1 MAASA
6 VSERVRGTAH
16 LQYRADLDG
25 LRALAILPV
34 VLFHADIPLF
44 RGGFVGVDV
53 FFVLSGYFM
62 AKIILS
68 DLAAGTFSFADF
80 YIRRIRRIIPA
91 LFTMMAI
98 TAVFAWFRLMPQEF
112 RYFGDS
118 VRAAA
123 LFSANILF
131 RQESGYFD
139 ISAEMKPL
147 LHTWSLS
154 MEEQFYILF
163 PISLLLVFTYARRFL
178 LHITGALILISF
190 AACLWATG
198 HSPEKAFFLL
208 HFRVWE
214 LLIGALV
221 AFAPRPAY
229 SERMATFLSAA
240 GLAAILAAIFL
251 YSSTTPFPGPFA
263 AVPVLGAALVVHA
276 GATSWFPAGIL
287 TNRVAVFIGR
297 ISYSLYLWHWPIIVF
312 YRYETGHHLTLSDS
326 VLVVVLSFV
335 CASLSWRFIEQP
347 ARYSPIFRS
356 RRLVLSLLGTTMAAA
371 AGFGVLVTR
380 YDGLPQRL
388 PADVFALYSATYDQS
403 PFFAPKCF
411 TDTDGQGLQT
421 QSIRE
426 GAVCPM
432 GAPSGGAPRFIVW
445 GDSHAAAIA
454 PAIDAAARK
463 AGLSG
468 LFVARASCPPL
479 PDAVFGPER
488 VVERC
493 RETLSATLSLIE
505 RTKAPYVFLVGYWP
519 KYVHRT
525 ELAGEGVFFNTS
537 EPLLLPDWSA
547 PVRDS
552 LRATIGALT
561 KQGTRTILVQDVPEM
576 GVKVPEA
583 LARAKMTGESSD
595 FSLPLGYTLQ
605 RQKLARDML
614 TELAR
619 ETGALIVDPFTALCD
634 EARCHPV
641 AAGNILYRD
650 GDHLSLTGAMYLAPL
665 FDPTMVMIAKPVG
678 ETTKPSM
685 ERWSFAV
692 PDQPRR

>member
-6 VSERVRGTAH
+6 GSKHVIGAKH
-16 LQYRADLDG
+16 IDYRPDLDG

-34 VLFHADIPLF
+34 LLFHADVALF

-68 DLAAGTFSFADF
+68 DLEAGTFSFPAF

-91 LFTMMAI
+91 LFAMMAI

-123 LFSANILF
+123 LFSANVLF

-163 PISLLLVFTYARRFL
+163 PISLFLAFTFARRFI
-178 LHITGALILISF
+178 LHITGGLILISF
-190 AACLWATG
+190 GACLWATS

-221 AFAPRPAY
+221 AFAPRPNY
-229 SERMATFLSAA
+229 SERVAALLSTV
-240 GLAAILAAIFL
+240 GLSAILAAIFL
-251 YSSTTPFPGPFA
+251 YSSATPFPGPFA
-263 AVPVLGAALVVHA
+263 AVPVLGAALVIHA
-276 GATSWFPAGIL
+276 RSTRWFPARFL
-287 TNRVAVFIGR
+287 THGASLFIGR

-312 YRYETGHHLTLSDS
+312 YRYETGHHLTLTDS
-326 VLVVVLSFV
+326 LMVVVLSFI
-335 CASLSWRFIEQP
+335 CATLSWRFIEQP
-347 ARYSPIFRS
+347 ARTAAVFRS
-356 RRLVLSLLGTTMAAA
+356 RGLVLSLLGTTMAAA
-371 AGFGVLVTR
+371 ATFGFVVTR
-380 YDGLPQRL
+380 YEGIPERL
-388 PADVFALYSATYDQS
+388 PADVYSIYSATYDQS
-403 PFFAPKCF
+403 PFFAPNCF

-421 QSIRE
+421 QAIRD

-432 GAPSGGAPRFIVW
+432 GAAATGAPRFIVW

-463 AGLSG
+463 AGISG

-488 VVERC
+488 VVNRC
-493 RETLSATLSLIE
+493 RETLAATFGLIE
-505 RTKAPYVFLVGYWP
+505 QKKIPYVFMVGYWP

-525 ELAGEGVFFNTS
+525 ELPGEGVFFNTS
-537 EPLLLPDWSA
+537 EPLSLPDWSA

-552 LRATIGALT
+552 LKATIDAFAQ
-561 KQGTRTILVQDVPEM
+561 QGTRAILVQDVPEM

-583 LARAKMTGESSD
+583 LARAKMTDENVD
-595 FSLPLGYTLQ
+595 FSLPLSYTLQ
-605 RQKLARDML
+605 RQRLARDML
-614 TELAR
+614 FGLAR
-619 ETGALIVDPFTALCD
+619 ETGSSIVDPFALLCD
-634 EARCHPV
+634 ATRCHPV
-641 AAGNILYRD
+641 ANGGILYRD
-650 GDHLSLTGAMYLAPL
+650 SDHLSLTGARFLSPL
-665 FDPTMVMIAKPVG
+665 FDETMAMIAKPPG
-678 ETTKPSM
+678 ETSQPSGD
-685 ERWSFAV
+685 RWSMAV
-692 PDQPRR
+692 PETQRR